1 MLVLTCIYL
10 LGNPDYVIDAIDNI
24 NTKIDLIKYC
34 HDKKLPVIS
43 SMGAGAKADPSRIQI
58 ADISETFGMFR
69 NLHFMTYFNQHLYII
84 EDPLA
89 RSVRQRLKKL
99 GILNGVP
106 VAYST
111 EKPHHV
117 KLLPL
122 GKPLSPPLRM
132 LPKCIES

>member
-1 MLVLTCIYL
+1 MILT
-10 LGNPDYVIDAIDNI
+10 NI
-24 NTKIDLIKYC
+24 FYT
-34 HDKKLPVIS
+34 
-43 SMGAGAKADPSRIQI
+43 
-58 ADISETFGMFR
+58 
-69 NLHFMTYFNQHLYII
+69 I

-99 GILNGVP
+99 GILNEVP

-122 GKPLSPPLRM
+122 GKTSPPPP
-132 LPKCIES
+132 PKAPEMHRKLIVFIQQRKKKSKIEMNFLHYQTLDHVFCLYLVQSQVCLVWLLQHLSF